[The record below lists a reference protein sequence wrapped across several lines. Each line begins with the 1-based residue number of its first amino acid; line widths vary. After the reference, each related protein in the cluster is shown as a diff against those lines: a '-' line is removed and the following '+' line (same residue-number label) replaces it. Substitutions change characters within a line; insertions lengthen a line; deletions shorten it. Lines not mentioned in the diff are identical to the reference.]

1 MSFTRLKQELDT
13 AFEKIKSVSE
23 NGDLPSVEDVKHFV
37 RLCDQMQTRAPEDW
51 AYEADDFTH
60 LARELLQTLRQ
71 GRSQEF
77 FPLIDSLEVAKN
89 YCHRTFKTM

>member
-1 MSFTRLKQELDT
+1 MDFKRLKQELDT
-13 AFEKIKSVSE
+13 VFEKIKSMSE
-23 NGDLPSVEDVKHFV
+23 NGDLPPVEEVKHFV
-37 RLCDQMQTRAPEDW
+37 RLCDQMQTMAHEDW
-51 AYEADDFTH
+51 AFEADDFTH

-71 GRSQEF
+71 GRAQEF